1 MTTKLSVSLPD
12 ADVELIDALATRFDG
27 NRSAAVHD
35 ALRVVREQQAG
46 ADYERAMLEWESTGD
61 ASAWDGAVADGLA
74 G

>member
-12 ADVELIDALATRFDG
+12 DDVALIDALAARFDG

-35 ALRVVREQQAG
+35 ALRVVREQRAA

-61 ASAWDGAVADGLA
+61 AAAWDGGVADGLA